1 MGFRR
6 STSLGMHGAARIG
19 AIAAVFSLGLALA
32 TLPLPAYAQRD
43 INAELAAT
51 KAAQSA
57 AAAKA
62 KKLASEVDDLKKKLV
77 KASGQLR
84 ETEDALASSDA
95 KLKDLHGDRRAL
107 LARLYRDENSLQ
119 DLLGAARRYDR
130 TPSSLLLMRQEPLAA
145 ARTTHLMKSLLP
157 TLQDQSREIRE
168 DLAALADVEDK
179 VSEEKNLHEKKLKEY
194 NKQQEKTDALLKERQ
209 KIYKQTE
216 HERKAQQA
224 EVARLAREAKNIEEL
239 VAKIRQKPQLDKIE
253 PETEQTAAVPVKRG
267 ASLAAATLPAKSSRY
282 ALPSSIKHPVSGT
295 VRTGF
300 AEKDDLGAVAKGVTF
315 TTRPGASVV
324 TPLAGTVRF
333 AGPFQ
338 KYRRILII
346 EHRGGYHS
354 LIAGLGRID
363 TVVGAKLAAG
373 EPVGAS
379 ETSDDAP
386 LIYFELRHN
395 GKPINPQKMTLAQQ
409 RNKEKT

>member
-6 STSLGMHGAARIG
+6 SSHRVDGSRPFGLFAATL
-19 AIAAVFSLGLALA
+19 AIGLAF
-32 TLPLPAYAQRD
+32 TLPSAPAWAQRD
-43 INAELAAT
+43 IKAELAKTQAAKDAT
-51 KAAQSA
+51 
-57 AAAKA
+57 AAKA
-62 KKLASEVDDLKKKLV
+62 KKLASEVDGLKKKLV
-77 KASGQLR
+77 TAGGQLR
-84 ETEDALASSDA
+84 SVEESLAKSDN
-95 KLKDLHGDRRAL
+95 KLKDLQTERREL
-107 LARLYRDENSLQ
+107 LTRLYRDENSFQ

-130 TPSSLLLMRQEPLAA
+130 TPSSLMLMQREPLEA

-157 TLQDQSREIRE
+157 ALQDQSRETRN
-168 DLAALADVEDK
+168 DLTALADL
-179 VSEEKNLHEKKLKEY
+179 EEKLTDEKTKNEKELKDY
-194 NKQQEKTDALLKERQ
+194 NKQQEKLDALLKERQ

-216 HERKAQQA
+216 NDRKAQEA
-224 EVARLAREAKNIEEL
+224 EVARLAREAKNLEEL
-239 VAKIRQKPQLDKIE
+239 VAKIRQKPQLDKPGDDVADIS
-253 PETEQTAAVPVKRG
+253 PVKPG
-267 ASLAAATLPAKSSRY
+267 AALTAGTLPAKASRY
-282 ALPSSIKHPVSGT
+282 SLPSSIKHPVNGS

-300 AEKDDLGAVAKGVTF
+300 GEKDDLGAVAKGVTF
-315 TTRPGASVV
+315 STRPGASVV

-379 ETSDDAP
+379 ETSDDTP